1 MLFGYKHKP
10 LNLLI
15 IETRLVLF
23 AIHLLHNLCNMEMS
37 IHRMLHDET
46 DYIGLIQLL
55 VLCRIIL
62 TSPAIQTLHT

>member
-1 MLFGYKHKP
+1 
-10 LNLLI
+10 
-15 IETRLVLF
+15 
-23 AIHLLHNLCNMEMS
+23 MS